1 MTHVTLDVDTSDWI
15 NWALTHGIRD
25 ELISF
30 HRFRD
35 STAKSMLFSF
45 DPKRDEKAHATPR
58 TWEMVSKIL
67 NSGLNNGLLEQ
78 AIFGTVGEPCGVEF
92 VGWLRVHKSIPSPD
106 LILMDPHQAPVPEQ
120 PDVMCALAGALAARA
135 TENTFDSIV
144 AYSNRIPEE
153 YAMLM
158 IKDATTK
165 DSSLTQTRAFA
176 KWAMDH
182 KEALGA

>member
-1 MTHVTLDVDTSDWI
+1 
-15 NWALTHGIRD
+15 
-25 ELISF
+25 
-30 HRFRD
+30 
-35 STAKSMLFSF
+35 
-45 DPKRDEKAHATPR
+45 
-58 TWEMVSKIL
+58 
-67 NSGLNNGLLEQ
+67 
-78 AIFGTVGEPCGVEF
+78 
-92 VGWLRVHKSIPSPD
+92 
-106 LILMDPHQAPVPEQ
+106 MDPHQAPVPEQ